1 MTPMV
6 DIPAA
11 IAAELNKPLAE
22 PISLISA
29 TDLTDDERAAIPPW
43 WLEAAEMPD
52 RQGILHALRQ
62 WEDAVPGLLPQFKKH
77 VAATGVNLYLGR
89 SEANPVLAYVLAG
102 TSAPIL
108 WFGYPPTTE
117 LPDAPLDLRQLPA
130 PLRQL
135 YSSLHDGFK
144 QATAFENGFPV
155 SSELF
160 PVSQYGS
167 AEEFEIEGDRV
178 PDLNR
183 LVPIFF
189 DWAAASICVELSPD
203 PQNRIGWHWSE
214 ASLRPYHDFWEMLD
228 NWIVSLLTE
237 S

>member
-1 MTPMV
+1 MV

-11 IAAELNKPLAE
+11 LADELNKPLEE
-22 PISLISA
+22 PISLISGA
-29 TDLTDDERAAIPPW
+29 DLTDDERAAIPPW
-43 WLEAAEMPD
+43 WLEAAEMQGQ
-52 RQGILHALRQ
+52 QGILYALRQ
-62 WEDAVPGLLPQFKKH
+62 WEDTLPGLLPQFKKR
-77 VAATGVNLYLGR
+77 VAATGANLYLGR
-89 SEANPVLAYVLAG
+89 SEAKPVLAYVLAG
-102 TSAPIL
+102 GEGPIV
-108 WFGYPPTTE
+108 WFGYPPNAE
-117 LPDAPLDLRQLPA
+117 LPDSPLDLRQLPA
-130 PLRQL
+130 PLCQL
-135 YSSLHDGFK
+135 YSGLHDGFK
-144 QATAFENGFPV
+144 QATAFENGFPF

-167 AEEFEIEGDRV
+167 AEEFEIEGGRA

-214 ASLRPYHDFWEMLD
+214 ASLRPCHDFWEMLD
-228 NWIVSLLTE
+228 NWIISLLTE